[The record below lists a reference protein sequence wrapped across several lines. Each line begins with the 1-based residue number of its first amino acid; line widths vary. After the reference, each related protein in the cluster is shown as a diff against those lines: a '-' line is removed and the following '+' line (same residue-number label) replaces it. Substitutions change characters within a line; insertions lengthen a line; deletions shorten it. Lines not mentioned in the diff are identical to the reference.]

1 MEGFTCGGSVVERVR
16 DFMGKRQDNYNPPG
30 IFARITSS
38 FVKTVQGNNHLSART
53 YNFPL
58 AQFSDRIV

>member
-1 MEGFTCGGSVVERVR
+1 VVERVR